1 MDIRSILSKPRKAV
15 VALVVALVALVVAI
29 IVCLIVVSQLQTIAN
44 GFNLG
49 TTGNATRVSMF
60 TNTFNALNLLV
71 ILPVVIAAGAIIA
84 YLAGWGRGNAGG

>member
-1 MDIRSILSKPRKAV
+1 MLAIWKQLSRPRKAV

-29 IVCLIVVSQLQTIAN
+29 IVCLIVVSQLNTIAS

-49 TTGNATRVSMF
+49 VTGNATRTSMF

-71 ILPVVIAAGAIIA
+71 ILPVVIAAGAIIT
-84 YLAGWGRGNAGG
+84 YLAGWGRGQGG